1 MVHRLPTLVVT
12 HIERQPIQ
20 SAAAQQGCRVRPR
33 QLLARR
39 SCIVI
44 SQSMRMSG
52 REMCSEALKGLEILS
67 FGDEHQQEGF
77 SEEGSIQ
84 DPT

>member
-1 MVHRLPTLVVT
+1 
-12 HIERQPIQ
+12 
-20 SAAAQQGCRVRPR
+20 
-33 QLLARR
+33 
-39 SCIVI
+39 
-44 SQSMRMSG
+44 MSG